1 MGKVQDSLKNLRN
14 LALNYFL
21 QNGNDKPIEWVNC
34 ISPYIPD
41 DDGNPDF
48 EGSVEK
54 EWSISTEGYVNLRRE
69 EGLITVFYDERGD
82 PEEPTKEL
90 ADYNQILFWDIDK
103 AEATAHRILA
113 AVATYRSEN
122 EERTTE

>member
-1 MGKVQDSLKNLRN
+1 MGKVQDSLKSLRN

-54 EWSISTEGYVNLRRE
+54 EWNISTEGYVNLRRE
-69 EGLITVFYDERGD
+69 EGLITVFYDEREN
-82 PEEPTKEL
+82 PEEPSKEP

-103 AEATAHRILA
+103 AEEAAHRILT